1 MIATPRKKRVLKRF
15 NLSSRIRFCIVTD
28 GMVCSSSDVWWCCD
42 GSNDVLVFSDNA
54 VGVIKSVVYCYYQRL
69 CDVDVCRVSRLS
81 GECTELAEVEV
92 VRIAN
97 VHTATGRVFAGH
109 NNQ

>member
-54 VGVIKSVVYCYYQRL
+54 VGVIKSVYCYYQRL
-69 CDVDVCRVSRLS
+69 CGRRMLCESVEWRVYRTRGGGSGTYSKRSHSNRACVCW
-81 GECTELAEVEV
+81 T
-92 VRIAN
+92 
-97 VHTATGRVFAGH
+97 
-109 NNQ
+109 